1 MVRVLLTGFEPFGG
15 SEVNISMDIVN
26 ALTDTLVVEDPWS
39 ALRALS
45 KPMNVELERLVLSVD
60 KAGSMTVANRIASG
74 ASWDAVLHL
83 GVCGPCTVPRLETLA
98 ADRLTM
104 RIPDNAGRQV
114 ASAPLSGQGDRPS
127 TVPVKHWFQSWQTDA
142 ETSTDAGAFL
152 CNETLYRSLEAITDE
167 SIPILFLHLPP
178 ASVYPLGA
186 SLELVIQVI
195 ARMLHKPVLRVVGSL
210 LLDERKFLVA
220 RRASHERHAGTWE
233 FPGGKLECN
242 ETFQQAIV
250 REIEEEFGWLVSAQS
265 SIGTWHHELPEVTI
279 ELDVLMCEF
288 VGVIPSFILS
298 PRWTSHDSVEWHTY
312 ESSKA
317 LDFTGSD
324 RQVVERLKELDLI
337 D

>member
-15 SEVNISMDIVN
+15 SNVNVSMDVVN
-26 ALTDTLVVEDPWS
+26 TLPDTMVVDDPWS

-60 KAGSMTVANRIASG
+60 TAGSMTVANRIASG
-74 ASWDAVLHL
+74 ESWDAVLHL
-83 GVCGPCTVPRLETLA
+83 GVCGTCTVPRLETLA
-98 ADRLTM
+98 ADRLAM
-104 RIPDNAGRQV
+104 RIPDNGGRQV
-114 ASAPLSGQGDRPS
+114 ASATLSGQGDRPS

-142 ETSTDAGAFL
+142 EPSVDAGTYL
-152 CNETLYRSLEAITDE
+152 CNETLYRSLEASTDE

-178 ASVYPLGA
+178 ASVYGLEA
-186 SLELVIQVI
+186 SIELVIQVI

-210 LLDERKFLVA
+210 FLDERRFLVA

-233 FPGGKLECN
+233 FPGGKIELN

-265 SIGTWHHELPEVTI
+265 SVGTWHHELAEVTI
-279 ELDVLMCEF
+279 ALDVLLCEF
-288 VGVIPSFILS
+288 DAEAPSFILNQ
-298 PRWTSHDSVEWHTY
+298 RWTSHDSVEWHTY

>member
-15 SEVNISMDIVN
+15 SDVNVSMDVVA
-26 ALTDTLVVEDPWS
+26 ALPDTMVIDDPWS

-45 KPMNVELERLVLSVD
+45 KPVNVELERLVLSVD
-60 KAGSMTVANRIASG
+60 EAGSMTVANRIASG
-74 ASWDAVLHL
+74 EAWDAVLHL
-83 GVCGPCTVPRLETLA
+83 GVCGTCTVPRLETLA
-98 ADRLTM
+98 ADRLAM
-104 RIPDNAGRQV
+104 RIPDNGGRQV
-114 ASAPLSGQGDRPS
+114 TSVTLSGQGDRPS

-142 ETSTDAGAFL
+142 EPSMDAGAFL
-152 CNETLYRSLEAITDE
+152 CNETLYRSLEASTDGFT
-167 SIPILFLHLPP
+167 PILFLHLPP
-178 ASVYPLGA
+178 SSVYPLEA

-195 ARMLHKPVLRVVGSL
+195 ARMLHKPVLSVVGSL
-210 LLDERKFLVA
+210 FLDERRFLVA

-233 FPGGKLECN
+233 FPGGKLESN

-279 ELDVLMCEF
+279 ALDVLVCEF
-288 VGVIPSFILS
+288 DDVAPSFIFNQ
-298 PRWTSHDSVEWHTY
+298 RWTSHDSVEWHTY